1 MTRKKCMGSELSV
14 FMGVEAKLNFAIF
27 VILAMSDYPLKI
39 TELLKLLSKQKEVS
53 GTYYASLTKRLLR
66 CLVNEEYLKE
76 KKLGSE
82 AATYQLTNKALLAM
96 FLDSNNMQ
104 EILDKA
110 SEKKRAFLLLAL
122 INSMQVEQP

>member
-27 VILAMSDYPLKI
+27 LILAVSDYPLKN
-39 TELLKLLSKQKEVS
+39 TELLKLLNKQKKS
-53 GTYYASLTKRLLR
+53 NDTYHASLTKRLR
-66 CLVNEEYLKE
+66 CLVNDEYLKE
-76 KKLGSE
+76 NKVGRE
-82 AATYQLTNKALLAM
+82 AATYGLTNKALLAM

-110 SEKKRAFLLLAL
+110 SEKKRGFLLLAL
-122 INSMQVEQP
+122 ANSIVE

>member
-14 FMGVEAKLNFAIF
+14 FMGVEAKLNLAIF
-27 VILAMSDYPLKI
+27 LILAVSDYPLKI

-53 GTYYASLTKRLLR
+53 GTYYASLTKRLR
-66 CLVNEEYLKE
+66 CLVNDEYLKE
-76 KKLGSE
+76 NKVGSE
-82 AATYQLTNKALLAM
+82 VATYQLTNKALLAM

-122 INSMQVEQP
+122 ANSVLE

>member
-14 FMGVEAKLNFAIF
+14 FMGVEAKLNLAIF
-27 VILAMSDYPLKI
+27 LILVVSDYPLKI

-53 GTYYASLTKRLLR
+53 RTYYASLTKRLG

-76 KKLGSE
+76 NKVGSE

-96 FLDSNNMQ
+96 LWNSNNMQ

-122 INSMQVEQP
+122 ANSVLE

>member
-14 FMGVEAKLNFAIF
+14 FKGVEAKLNFAIF
-27 VILAMSDYPLKI
+27 LILAVSDYPLKI
-39 TELLKLLSKQKEVS
+39 TELLKLLSKQKEFS
-53 GTYYASLTKRLLR
+53 GTYYASLTKRLR

-76 KKLGSE
+76 NKVGSE
-82 AATYQLTNKALLAM
+82 AATYQLTNKALLAV

-110 SEKKRAFLLLAL
+110 SEKKRALLLLAF
-122 INSMQVEQP
+122 INSTTE

>member
-27 VILAMSDYPLKI
+27 LILAVSDYPLKN
-39 TELLKLLSKQKEVS
+39 TELLKLLNKQKKS
-53 GTYYASLTKRLLR
+53 NDTYYGSITKRLR

-76 KKLGSE
+76 KKVGSE

-96 FLDSNNMQ
+96 LWDSNNMQ

-110 SEKKRAFLLLAL
+110 SEKKRGFLLLAL
-122 INSMQVEQP
+122 ANSISE

>member
-1 MTRKKCMGSELSV
+1 MGSELSV

-27 VILAMSDYPLKI
+27 LILAVSDYPLKN
-39 TELLKLLSKQKEVS
+39 TELLKLLNKQKKS
-53 GTYYASLTKRLLR
+53 NDTYYGSITKRLR

-76 KKLGSE
+76 KKVGSE

-96 FLDSNNMQ
+96 FWNSNNMQ

-110 SEKKRAFLLLAL
+110 SEKKRGFLLLAL
-122 INSMQVEQP
+122 ANSILE

>member
-27 VILAMSDYPLKI
+27 LILAVSDYPLKN
-39 TELLKLLSKQKEVS
+39 TELLKLLNKQKKS
-53 GTYYASLTKRLLR
+53 NDTYYGSITKRLR

-76 KKLGSE
+76 NKVGSE

-96 FLDSNNMQ
+96 LWNSNNMQ

-110 SEKKRAFLLLAL
+110 SEKKRGFLLLAL
-122 INSMQVEQP
+122 ANSILE

>member
-27 VILAMSDYPLKI
+27 LILAVSDYPLKN
-39 TELLKLLSKQKEVS
+39 TELLKLLNKQRKS
-53 GTYYASLTKRLLR
+53 NDTYYGSITKRLR

-76 KKLGSE
+76 NKVGSK

-96 FLDSNNMQ
+96 LWNSNNMQ

-110 SEKKRAFLLLAL
+110 SEKKRGFLLLAL
-122 INSMQVEQP
+122 ANSILE

>member
-14 FMGVEAKLNFAIF
+14 FMGVEAKLNLAIF
-27 VILAMSDYPLKI
+27 LILAVSDCPLKI

-53 GTYYASLTKRLLR
+53 STYYASLTKRLR
-66 CLVNEEYLKE
+66 CLVNEQYLKE
-76 KKLGSE
+76 NKLGSE

-110 SEKKRAFLLLAL
+110 SDKKRAFLLLAL
-122 INSMQVEQP
+122 ANSVLE

>member
-14 FMGVEAKLNFAIF
+14 FKGVEAKLNFAIF
-27 VILAMSDYPLKI
+27 LILAVSDYPLKI
-39 TELLKLLSKQKEVS
+39 TELLRLLSKQREFS
-53 GTYYASLTKRLLR
+53 GIYYASLTKRLR

-76 KKLGSE
+76 NKVGSE
-82 AATYQLTNKALLAM
+82 AATYQLTNKALLAV

-122 INSMQVEQP
+122 ANSVLE

>member
-27 VILAMSDYPLKI
+27 LILAVSDYPLKN
-39 TELLKLLSKQKEVS
+39 TELLKLLNKQKKS
-53 GTYYASLTKRLLR
+53 SDTYYGSITKRLR

-76 KKLGSE
+76 NKVGSE

-96 FLDSNNMQ
+96 LWDSNNMQ

-110 SEKKRAFLLLAL
+110 SEKKRGFLLLAL
-122 INSMQVEQP
+122 ANSILE

>member
-27 VILAMSDYPLKI
+27 LILAVSNYPLKN
-39 TELLKLLSKQKEVS
+39 TELLKLLNKQKKS
-53 GTYYASLTKRLLR
+53 NDTYYGSITKRLR

-76 KKLGSE
+76 NKVGSE

-96 FLDSNNMQ
+96 LWNSNNMQ

-110 SEKKRAFLLLAL
+110 SEKKRGFLLLAL
-122 INSMQVEQP
+122 ANSILE

>member
-1 MTRKKCMGSELSV
+1 MGSELSV

-27 VILAMSDYPLKI
+27 LILAVSDYPLKN
-39 TELLKLLSKQKEVS
+39 TELLRLLSKQKEVS
-53 GTYYASLTKRLLR
+53 GTYYASLTKRLR

-76 KKLGSE
+76 NKVGSE

-96 FLDSNNMQ
+96 FWDSNNMQ

-122 INSMQVEQP
+122 ANSVLE